1 MLRIKFV
8 LFYFFV
14 FLSNV
19 VYAQQTKTL
28 AATRITKAPVVDGLL
43 SENIWETLPPAD
55 DFTLIWPATRS
66 GMNIPKGYETTAYIA
81 YDEKAIYVGA
91 KLLHPNPSLMP
102 KEFSERD
109 EIWDVNAETF
119 FVSINT
125 YNDDLN
131 FFSFQVTSAGTVGD
145 SYSSGP
151 IRGVDFNYDTV
162 YDAKI
167 SHVANGWT
175 LEMIIPYSAIRFPKK
190 DPQLWGIN
198 FGRKVEEFDETYV
211 WAL

>member
-1 MLRIKFV
+1 V
-8 LFYFFV
+8 
-14 FLSNV
+14 
-19 VYAQQTKTL
+19 
-28 AATRITKAPVVDGLL
+28 
-43 SENIWETLPPAD
+43 
-55 DFTLIWPATRS
+55 
-66 GMNIPKGYETTAYIA
+66 GYETTAYFA

-91 KLLHPNPSLMP
+91 KLLHPNPSLIP

-109 EIWDVNAETF
+109 DIWDVNAETF

-151 IRGVDFNYDTV
+151 IQGVDYNYDSV

-167 SHVANGWT
+167 NHDKNGWT

-190 DPQLWGIN
+190 IHNCGELILEERLRNLMKPM
-198 FGRKVEEFDETYV
+198 FG
-211 WAL
+211 AL